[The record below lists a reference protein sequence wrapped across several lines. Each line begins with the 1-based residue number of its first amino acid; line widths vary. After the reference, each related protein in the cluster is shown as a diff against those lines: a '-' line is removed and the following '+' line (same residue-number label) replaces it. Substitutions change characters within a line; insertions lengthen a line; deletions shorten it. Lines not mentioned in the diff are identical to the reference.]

1 MSLPP
6 LYTCSV
12 CNAEINPSSANS
24 LRIATVWL
32 KSSGKTVHEIVE
44 ELYIYRHN
52 FCSEKPD
59 AQQDSLF

>member
-6 LYTCSV
+6 LHTCSV
-12 CNAEINPSSANS
+12 CGMEINPSSGNS

-32 KSSGKTVHEIVE
+32 KGSGKTVQDIVE

-52 FCSEKPD
+52 FCSEKPN